1 MSNSTSGHRA
11 WWFAATVAIVLFLF
25 FAANAGRVL
34 VVDSLGQSDVILVL
48 AGETDHR
55 PALAMQLLKR
65 GYARRVILD
74 VPAGQQMF
82 GFSEVD
88 LAERYVQSLPH
99 ANAISVCPII
109 GLSTKDE
116 SHDAEKC
123 LNHESEGGNRI
134 LIVTSDFHTRRAL
147 SVFRHEVRGKTFAV
161 TGSHDDVQF
170 GARWWWHR
178 QWAKTCLEEWMRL
191 TWWTTVDRWG

>member
-1 MSNSTSGHRA
+1 M
-11 WWFAATVAIVLFLF
+11 
-25 FAANAGRVL
+25 
-34 VVDSLGQSDVILVL
+34 VDAPQPSDVILVL
-48 AGETDHR
+48 AGETDYR
-55 PALAMQLLKR
+55 PVLAMQLLKQ
-65 GYARRVILD
+65 GYARRAILD

-88 LAERYVQSLPH
+88 LAEKYIQSLPD
-99 ANAISVCPII
+99 AAAISVCPII

-123 LNHESEGGNRI
+123 LNRDNEGGDRV

-161 TGSHDDVQF
+161 RGSHDEIQF
-170 GARWWWHR
+170 GPRWWQHR
-178 QWAKTCLEEWMRL
+178 QWAKTCFEEWMRL
-191 TWWTTVDRWG
+191 IWWTAVDRWR